1 MYCADSS
8 EWELFGRNT
17 RSAIRGTSSPRKYS
31 RKMQTILQILVIMRT
46 TSLRRVAR
54 LHLRGHRPRYARP
67 PRSYC
72 HSTQPKTRENRVESK
87 LSAFFFGFMRIL
99 LYLRTS
105 ACWINSY
112 HAMLERIFQHSPVA
126 TATLRSPYSI
136 HSHIFWQIRLR
147 LLNIPLTL
155 HSYKRASVVNVIG
168 IFNR

>member
-17 RSAIRGTSSPRKYS
+17 RSAIRGTSSPRKY
-31 RKMQTILQILVIMRT
+31 
-46 TSLRRVAR
+46 
-54 LHLRGHRPRYARP
+54 
-67 PRSYC
+67 C
-72 HSTQPKTRENRVESK
+72 HPTQPKTRENRVESK

-126 TATLRSPYSI
+126 TATLRSPYFN
-136 HSHIFWQIRLR
+136 HSHIFWKIRLR
-147 LLNIPLTL
+147 LLNLFFTP
-155 HSYKRASVVNVIG
+155 HFYMQASNVDVNT